1 MPVYLLLLLL
11 PVLSFADTFRGK
23 VIGVSDGDTVK
34 VLREE
39 GGQKIQEK
47 IRLLGIDAPEKKQPY
62 GPQSKESL
70 SQKIF
75 GREVEVEWKKKD
87 RYGRTLGKIKL
98 GGKDMN
104 LTQVEEG
111 LAWHYGQYAKEE
123 FPGDA
128 DRYEAAEGKARE
140 AKLGLWA
147 ASFAKAPW
155 DYRRARKVAAAE
167 AKRNGDTPR
176 KKKRSPRA
184 RHPKLDADAVLEELL
199 SY

>member
-1 MPVYLLLLLL
+1 MPMLLLALLL
-11 PVLSFADTFRGK
+11 PLLSLAESFHGK
-23 VIGVSDGDTVK
+23 VIAVSDGDTVK

-39 GGQKIQEK
+39 NGQKIQEK

-62 GPQSKESL
+62 GPQSKEAL
-70 SQKIF
+70 SRKIF

-98 GGKDMN
+98 DGKDMN

-111 LAWHYGQYAKEE
+111 LAWHYVQYRKEE

-128 DRYEAAEGKARE
+128 DLYDAAEIKARD
-140 AKLGLWA
+140 ARIGLWA
-147 ASFAKAPW
+147 ATTAKAPW
-155 DYRRARKVAAAE
+155 DYRRARKVAAAA
-167 AKRNGDTPR
+167 AKENGGEGR
-176 KKKRSPRA
+176 KKKRSRA
-184 RHPKLDADAVLEELL
+184 KHRSKLGTDEVLEELL